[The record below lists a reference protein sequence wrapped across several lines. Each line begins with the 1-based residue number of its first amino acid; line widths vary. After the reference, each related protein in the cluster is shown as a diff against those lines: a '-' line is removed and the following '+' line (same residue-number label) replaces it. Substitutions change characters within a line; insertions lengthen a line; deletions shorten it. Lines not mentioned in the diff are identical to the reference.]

1 MAGASAF
8 DVHGIQTQSH
18 SRLAHDPEK
27 CVAVFRKDHARTQ
40 MGSSAM
46 MVHPQLYPCTIAFS
60 IMQWMP
66 LEPLT
71 AWVTRKS
78 AARLHSV

>member
-1 MAGASAF
+1 MPAGPDAHPVEITHEIRHDAARRPG
-8 DVHGIQTQSH
+8 VRAAAWRRQVREGG
-18 SRLAHDPEK
+18 LA
-27 CVAVFRKDHARTQ
+27 Q
-40 MGSSAM
+40 
-46 MVHPQLYPCTIAFS
+46 PCTIAFS

-71 AWVTRKS
+71 VWVTRRS

>member
-1 MAGASAF
+1 MLTDVVAQPVEITYKNGHDAARRAGVRAAAWRRQARE
-8 DVHGIQTQSH
+8 G
-18 SRLAHDPEK
+18 RL
-27 CVAVFRKDHARTQ
+27 VQ
-40 MGSSAM
+40 
-46 MVHPQLYPCTIAFS
+46 PCTIAFS

-71 AWVTRKS
+71 VWVTRRS